1 MTGNEVPA
9 NVNNAAEIQVE
20 SDNLQSKMQQ
30 DYVNEYDHPFE
41 YQCRNGNF
49 CFKLVVTKILL
60 KGQMRIY
67 DKDLR

>member
-41 YQCRNGNF
+41 YQCSNGNF

-67 DKDLR
+67 DKHLG

>member
-1 MTGNEVPA
+1 MTRSEVPA
-9 NVNNAAEIQVE
+9 NVNNAAVIQVE

-49 CFKLVVTKILL
+49 CCKLVITKIPLT
-60 KGQMRIY
+60 GQMRIY